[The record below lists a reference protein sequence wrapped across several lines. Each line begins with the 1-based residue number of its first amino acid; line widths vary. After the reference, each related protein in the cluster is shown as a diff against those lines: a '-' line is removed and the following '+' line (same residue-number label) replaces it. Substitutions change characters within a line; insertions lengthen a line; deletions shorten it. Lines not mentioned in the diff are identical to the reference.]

1 MSETHQRTL
10 ELQRDRV
17 LALLVRFGREATS
30 FQILEPDLS
39 YWFRGSDAVV
49 AYTDVAG
56 AWVTAGEPVCA
67 AEQLAR
73 VVADFQAAASE
84 AGKRARFFHVSA
96 ELLAHTEL
104 AHTHVGELPVWDPSE
119 WDATVKRA
127 RSLREQL
134 RRARAKGVSTRMADA
149 AELLDTTGHVRTQCD
164 ALTRRWLGGRGMSE
178 LKFMVRVHPYGYA
191 HERRFVLAERAGQ
204 VVGFAVAIPIYQ
216 RGGWFI
222 EDLVRDGSA
231 PNGTAELLVDTAM
244 REFARSGSRYAT
256 LGLAPLA
263 GEVRPLLALTRNY
276 TSRLYNFPGV
286 RSFKDKLRPK
296 RWEPVYLAY
305 PRGELGLLAMR
316 DVLAAFAPAGLLR
329 FGLETLVHQRT
340 LATLLL
346 AVFLVPWTLAL
357 TALQSDIWFPSA
369 EIQFAW
375 AIFDM
380 ILVALM
386 FTLVQRWRARVAELL
401 VVLTT
406 LDALLTSVQV
416 LFWNVWTARTLAAW
430 LLVLLGCS
438 GPLLAAT
445 FFWSARRVAVQG
457 RRLRASLAPP
467 RARLER

>member
-1 MSETHQRTL
+1 ML
-10 ELQRDRV
+10 E
-17 LALLVRFGREATS
+17 LLVRFGCEATS

-67 AEQLAR
+67 PDQLAR
-73 VVADFQAAASE
+73 VVDDFQAAAAK

-96 ELLAHTEL
+96 ELLARTRL

-119 WDATVKRA
+119 WDVTVKRA

-149 AELLDTTGHVRTQCD
+149 AELLDSAGSLRTQCD
-164 ALTRRWLGGRGMSE
+164 ALIQRWLGGRRMSE
-178 LKFMVRVHPYGYA
+178 LKFMVRLHPYGYA
-191 HERRFVLAERAGQ
+191 SERRYVIAELQGR

-216 RGGWFI
+216 RSGWFI
-222 EDLVRDGSA
+222 EDLIRDDAA

-244 REFARSGSRYAT
+244 RAFARTDCRYAT

-296 RWEPVYLAY
+296 QWQPVYLAY

-316 DVLAAFAPAGLLR
+316 DVLAAFAPGGLLR
-329 FGLETLVHQRT
+329 FGLGTLVHQRT

-346 AVFLVPWTLAL
+346 AVLLVPWTLAL
-357 TALQSDIWFPSA
+357 IVLKSDVWFPSA
-369 EIQFAW
+369 AIQYAW
-375 AIFDM
+375 ASVDV

-386 FTLVQRWRARVAELL
+386 FTLVQRWRAHVAELL

-406 LDALLTSVQV
+406 LDALLTVVQV

-430 LLVLLGCS
+430 LLVLLGCA

-445 FFWSARRVAVQG
+445 FFWSARRVPVQG
-457 RRLRASLAPP
+457 RRLSR
-467 RARLER
+467 